1 MRITELFDPT
11 VDFVRVRDV
20 KMPSRANA
28 NDAGYDWF
36 IPNGLDEFK
45 EDLIKENA
53 NRRIM
58 YGPSEDGQFDIT
70 IGPHER
76 IKIPSGLRVNIHD
89 KDTYIGIDNKSGI
102 ANNKGLLYTSDVID
116 ADYRGECNL
125 CLVNTSDDWVTV
137 RTGQKILQAIQRP
150 KIPTVY
156 NELTLEEFEKLEATD
171 RGTGGFGSSGLTS

>member
-1 MRITELFDPT
+1 MKITDLFDPK
-11 VDFVRVRDV
+11 VDFVKVRDV
-20 KMPSRANA
+20 KTPARANA

-45 EDLIKENA
+45 AVLIEENKD
-53 NRRIM
+53 RRIQ
-58 YGPSEDGQFDIT
+58 YGDAVDGQFEIH

-89 KDTYIGIDNKSGI
+89 KDTYIGLDNKSGI
-102 ANNKGLLYTSDVID
+102 ANNKGLLYTADVID

-137 RTGQKILQAIQRP
+137 KTGQKILQAIQRP
-150 KIPTVY
+150 KIPTEY
-156 NELTLEEFEKLEATD
+156 HEMTIEEFESLEATD
-171 RGTGGFGSSGLTS
+171 RGEGGFGSSGLTS

>member
-1 MRITELFDPT
+1 MKITDLFDPK
-11 VDFVRVRDV
+11 VDFVKVRDV
-20 KMPSRANA
+20 KTPARANA

-45 EDLIKENA
+45 AVLIEENKD
-53 NRRIM
+53 RRIQ
-58 YGPSEDGQFDIT
+58 YGDAVDGQFEIH

-89 KDTYIGIDNKSGI
+89 KNTYIGLDNKSGI
-102 ANNKGLLYTSDVID
+102 ANNKGLLYTADVID

-137 RTGQKILQAIQRP
+137 KTGQKILQAIQRP
-150 KIPTVY
+150 KIPTEY
-156 NELTLEEFEKLEATD
+156 YEMTIEEFESLEATD
-171 RGTGGFGSSGLTS
+171 RGEGGFGSSGLTS